1 MTIGINDIKK
11 VNVTFDFGSQQV
23 ANVNSFSI
31 TTFGEAGTSIAV
43 RPADGGALYNRHYGA
58 GGQALFSKSY
68 KPKNYELEINVLR
81 FSEDYYKMQALVQ
94 QEISGNTVVFKCTYE
109 DNNTKEKY
117 YSEVAV
123 LAQVPDV
130 ESGPDVNPDCTY
142 LIVMR
147 DVVMTAPSND

>member
-1 MTIGINDIKK
+1 MTLGINDIK
-11 VNVTFDFGSQQV
+11 NVTVQLDFGTQLIG
-23 ANVNSFSI
+23 NLNEFTI
-31 TTFGEAGTSIAV
+31 TTFGEAGTSVAV

-94 QEISGNTVVFKCTYE
+94 QEIMGNTVVFKCTYL

-117 YSEVAV
+117 VSEVAV

-147 DVVMTAPSND
+147 DVEMTAPSNS